1 MNWKDILKNQVVP
14 FTEAE
19 RQEAAKRFRM
29 KAEAKNL
36 PSMIKLPNTAE
47 QNQEAARKLSNIT
60 SGANAAKIRSVKP
73 TKEVNAAIAARRA
86 KQNSINPNEAVDAAI
101 NAKKRNTPLPKKT
114 WQERLKR
121 VGAKV
126 GSGVKNQL
134 TTRQRDPN
142 PNAPSRLK
150 PKQPD
155 PNSRLK
161 PNTNPNLPPR
171 IPEGGPKWKNVL
183 SGNKG
188 PLGSKA
194 PIRRVKRDEDGNVV
208 TN

>member
-14 FTEAE
+14 VTEAE
-19 RQEAAKRFRM
+19 RQKAANRFRM

-47 QNQEAARKLSNIT
+47 QNQEAAQKLSDIT
-60 SGANAAKIRSVKP
+60 SGKDS
-73 TKEVNAAIAARRA
+73 ARL
-86 KQNSINPNEAVDAAI
+86 NSIEPNKAVDAAI

-171 IPEGGPKWKNVL
+171 IPEGGPKWKDVL

-194 PIRRVKRDEDGNVV
+194 PIRRRKVKRDEDGNVV